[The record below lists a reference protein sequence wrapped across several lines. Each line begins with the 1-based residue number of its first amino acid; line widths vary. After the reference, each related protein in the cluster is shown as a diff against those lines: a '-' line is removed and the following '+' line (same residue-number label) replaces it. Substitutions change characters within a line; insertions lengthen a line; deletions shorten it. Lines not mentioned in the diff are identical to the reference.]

1 MSWRISG
8 CDGYL
13 KRVKEFGKKY
23 PHELRAV
30 AQNLR
35 TLMDALDLGTKPEQL
50 KLLGFVHG
58 NYDLGILSLDETGH
72 DKPSKPKALRL
83 YLYPCIENAGRLRDA
98 LGTKRWPAD
107 RCQTLQALCPK
118 QDQGA
123 ESGSSSDATHQ
134 ATTLEQP

>member
-1 MSWRISG
+1 MPWRISG
-8 CDGYL
+8 CDDYL

-23 PHELRAV
+23 PHEIRAV

-35 TLMDALDLGTKPEQL
+35 TLMNALDLGTKPEQL

-83 YLYPCIENAGRLRDA
+83 YVYPCIEEQVVYAMLLGQKDGQQADVKLCKHFVQNKIESLNAA
-98 LGTKRWPAD
+98 NS
-107 RCQTLQALCPK
+107 QASRGKPPIPK
-118 QDQGA
+118 Q
-123 ESGSSSDATHQ
+123 
-134 ATTLEQP
+134 P

>member
-1 MSWRISG
+1 MDATVTSSVSKS
-8 CDGYL
+8 L
-13 KRVKEFGKKY
+13 VKKY

-83 YLYPCIENAGRLRDA
+83 YLYPCIEEQVVYAMLLGQKDDQQTDVKRCKHFVQNKIKALNAARSS
-98 LGTKRWPAD
+98 TKHTKP
-107 RCQTLQALCPK
+107 P
-118 QDQGA
+118 
-123 ESGSSSDATHQ
+123 H
-134 ATTLEQP
+134 